1 MPQLL
6 VRDVPRDVVE
16 ALKQRAA
23 LHGRSA
29 EAEHRAILEQAL
41 RAGRE
46 SFRARAGQLR
56 NQTAGR
62 ISGESADLIRE
73 DRDSR

>member
-6 VRDVPRDVVE
+6 VRNVPRDVVE
-16 ALKQRAA
+16 ALKRLAA

-41 RAGRE
+41 KAGRE
-46 SFRARAGQLR
+46 SFRARARQLR
-56 NQTAGR
+56 DETSGR